1 VADRVDAVSF
11 VPAAGLW
18 LQRSCSFDTHRCMSI
33 DWSSRSFAAC
43 VGNAHIVPVEA
54 SKYKQKS
61 VTDFLQ
67 DLSLRCLF
75 LVAEDV
81 TIFDHIHSL
90 TADKC
95 GREYAQERSQNDR
108 T

>member
-1 VADRVDAVSF
+1 
-11 VPAAGLW
+11 
-18 LQRSCSFDTHRCMSI
+18 M
-33 DWSSRSFAAC
+33 
-43 VGNAHIVPVEA
+43 
-54 SKYKQKS
+54 
-61 VTDFLQ
+61 TDFLQ

-75 LVAEDV
+75 VVAEDV

-90 TADKC
+90 TPDKY